1 MGIRA
6 VLFAGFVLLVV
17 ALAVTLTRSAPRS
30 AGTNNVPQ
38 LEKAA
43 QLSEHGRRCQE
54 GELVPKDAGALRLL
68 VGTYGR
74 PAPEIRVT
82 ARLPDGQLV
91 TAGRLPAGEP
101 QGNLDIPVRPLTT
114 PRPGTTVCVVVSGTG
129 RTVLYGAG
137 GVLHLEWLRPGS
149 ESWLELLPTVAHR
162 FALAKWNPVG
172 SLLLPLLM
180 LVLLATWFAAAR
192 LVLRE
197 TRS

>member
-1 MGIRA
+1 V
-6 VLFAGFVLLVV
+6 VLAGFALLAVG
-17 ALAVTLTRSAPRS
+17 LAVTLTDSAPRS
-30 AGTNNVPQ
+30 ADSNHVAQVEPV
-38 LEKAA
+38 A
-43 QLSEHGRRCQE
+43 QLDGDGRRCQE
-54 GELVPKDAGALRLL
+54 GELVPKDASALRLL

-82 ARLPDGQLV
+82 DRLPDGQLV

-101 QGNLDIPVRPLTT
+101 EGTLDIPVRRVSK
-114 PRPGTTVCVVVSGTG
+114 PRPDTAVCVVVAGTG
-129 RTVLYGAG
+129 RTVLYGGG

-149 ESWLELLPTVAHR
+149 ESWIELLPTVAHR
-162 FALAKWNPVG
+162 FALGKWNPIG
-172 SLLLPLLM
+172 SLLLPMLI